1 MQGLAAFATLAFVIV
16 SGVVGTRLLRLAW
29 RSGAVPELA
38 LGVAF
43 VGVGA
48 IGYPIGLL
56 SVLPGMPELAARPLF
71 AASQLATAIGS
82 AAVFEFTR
90 SVFRPDSRWA
100 VGLVRGA
107 ALVLGFQAA
116 FGVARAIE
124 GDPAQFA
131 VPDLGFSLRQALTA
145 FSYAWTAAEALRYRG
160 LLERRLALG
169 LAEAEV
175 VNRFLLWAIAGGG
188 GAFTGSFT
196 MSVVSLTGAVPF
208 EDPLALAAVGLGGLV
223 AALCTALAFTPPRAY
238 LAWVRA
244 RR

>member
-1 MQGLAAFATLAFVIV
+1 MQWLAGGATLAFVLV
-16 SGVVGTRLLRLAW
+16 SLVVGARLVRLAR

-43 VGVGA
+43 LGVGA
-48 IGYPIGLL
+48 IGYPLGLV
-56 SVLPGMPELAARPLF
+56 STLPGMPEFVARPLF
-71 AASQLATAIGS
+71 ALSQLATGVGS
-82 AAVFEFTR
+82 AAVFVFTR
-90 SVFRPDSRWA
+90 SVFRPDAGWA
-100 VGLVRGA
+100 RALVRVA
-107 ALVLGFQAA
+107 AVVLGVQAA
-116 FGVARAIE
+116 FGVARALQ

-131 VPDLGFSLRQALTA
+131 VPDLGFSLRQAVTA
-145 FSYAWTAAEALRYRG
+145 FSYAWTALEALRYRA
-160 LLERRLALG
+160 LLVRRLALG
-169 LAEAEV
+169 LAEIEV
-175 VNRFLLWAIAGGG
+175 VNRFLLWAIAGA

-196 MSVVSLTGAVPF
+196 MSVVSLAGALPW